1 MFGRFIFHP
10 VRIVTYG
17 KPVTCARKI
26 RVVGDQT
33 PLARIVSGRRILLG
47 VREQIMMV
55 KVKVFAS
62 LRKYIPELD
71 LGENLDVTMESGSS
85 IAQLYEKL
93 GIPEDEVKLAFVNGQ
108 YRKSDY
114 VLSDED
120 EIGIFPLLVEANGY
134 EN

>member
-1 MFGRFIFHP
+1 M
-10 VRIVTYG
+10 
-17 KPVTCARKI
+17 K
-26 RVVGDQT
+26 
-33 PLARIVSGRRILLG
+33 
-47 VREQIMMV
+47 V
-55 KVKVFAS
+55 KVKLFAS

-108 YRKSDY
+108 YRGSEY

-120 EIGIFPLLVEANGY
+120 EIGIFPPIGGG
-134 EN
+134 